1 MTAAALCEMLNLI
14 PLAGMEGKNKEVTG
28 GYIGDLLSWV
38 MGRCKEGDAWIT
50 VMGNRNAVA
59 VALLRDVSC
68 IILCEDA
75 ELDADAR
82 TKADEEGI
90 FIVRSSLP
98 AYELAIRLSALLK

>member
-82 TKADEEGI
+82 TIPA
-90 FIVRSSLP
+90 VRSSLP